1 MNSDQIKRDILMT
14 INGIAN
20 PATLTSQVVTGIM
33 RSNYTTET
41 IRSLILDP
49 VISKAIPH
57 IALDGYKDCNNAM
70 WVFFFNNPKEFIKKI
85 LKNQDE
91 EVINRLKEE
100 WEKGHGFYE
109 IYDYLPPF
117 DKPEIVLMHYKG
129 CIVYVNWVNPEK
141 DGYINMTLHFLGMSS
156 GKIALEFVDA
166 MEQLRKDMKDIQQ
179 NKFTNRVSL
188 RTFDGGPRPRYSFCR
203 VPSTIIVDHVQK
215 EMDAIISMVE
225 KSEDVQK
232 NYEIDSTI
240 GVLLYGPAGTGKSTL
255 ARWLALKLK
264 RTLIL
269 TTADSLRDAVMYVK
283 DSSDRDSEMKYIL
296 LIEDIDFM
304 FADRRT
310 SKKDQA
316 SRENLEIT
324 NYFFQ
329 VLDGVL
335 ASSNLL
341 VIATTNYI
349 DRLDPALIRDGRF
362 DFKVEVN
369 GLDYSTAAKVCNR
382 FDVKPEE
389 INLETWQTPISP
401 ATLQAIL
408 LKYKV
413 GAEVETMNVQSVA
426 IDPPPSTGEYTTEEI
441 EEGEEGEDEAQ
452 VEITEV

>member
-1 MNSDQIKRDILMT
+1 MDSNQIKRDILMT

-20 PATLTSQVVTGIM
+20 PATLTSQVVNGIM
-33 RSNYTTET
+33 RSSYTTET

-57 IALDGYKDCNNAM
+57 VALDGFKDCNNAM
-70 WVFFFNNPKEFIKKI
+70 WVFFFNNPKEFVKKI

-100 WEKGHGFYE
+100 WDRGHGYE
-109 IYDYLPPF
+109 IYDYLPSF
-117 DKPEIVLMHYKG
+117 EKPEIVLLHYKG
-129 CIVYVNWVNPEK
+129 CIVYVNWVNPVK

-156 GKIALEFVDA
+156 GKVAIEFVDA

-255 ARWLALKLK
+255 ARWLALKLN

-283 DSSDRDSEMKYIL
+283 DASDRDNDMKYIL

-362 DFKVEVN
+362 DFKVEIN
-369 GLDYSTAAKVCNR
+369 GLNYPTASKVCER
-382 FDVKPEE
+382 FDVKPDE
-389 INLETWQTPISP
+389 INLSTWETPISP
-401 ATLQAIL
+401 ATLQAVL

-413 GAEVETMNVQSVA
+413 GAEVDTMNVKSVPV
-426 IDPPPSTGEYTTEEI
+426 DPEPYGEYSTEEI
-441 EEGEEGEDEAQ
+441 EEDDEEQAEPE
-452 VEITEV
+452 EE

>member
-1 MNSDQIKRDILMT
+1 
-14 INGIAN
+14 
-20 PATLTSQVVTGIM
+20 
-33 RSNYTTET
+33 
-41 IRSLILDP
+41 
-49 VISKAIPH
+49 
-57 IALDGYKDCNNAM
+57 
-70 WVFFFNNPKEFIKKI
+70 
-85 LKNQDE
+85 
-91 EVINRLKEE
+91 
-100 WEKGHGFYE
+100 
-109 IYDYLPPF
+109 
-117 DKPEIVLMHYKG
+117 
-129 CIVYVNWVNPEK
+129 
-141 DGYINMTLHFLGMSS
+141 MTLHFLGLNA
-156 GKIALEFVDA
+156 GKTAIEFVDR
-166 MEQLRKDMKDIQQ
+166 MEALRNEMKDIQK
-179 NKFTNRVSL
+179 NKFMNRVSL
-188 RTFDGGPRPRYSFCR
+188 RTFDGGPRPGYSFCR

-215 EMDAIISMVE
+215 DMDAIISMVE
-225 KSEDVQK
+225 KSEGVQK

-283 DSSDRDSEMKYIL
+283 DFSQDSKYIL

-369 GLDYSTAAKVCNR
+369 GLDYSTAAKVCER

-389 INLETWQTPISP
+389 INLETWETPISP
-401 ATLQAIL
+401 ATLQAVL

-413 GAEVETMNVQSVA
+413 GAEVDTMNVKSVVPG
-426 IDPPPSTGEYTTEEI
+426 PPVEEVYDDEPEKD
-441 EEGEEGEDEAQ
+441 EE
-452 VEITEV
+452 

>member
-57 IALDGYKDCNNAM
+57 IALDGFKDCNNAM

-100 WEKGHGFYE
+100 WEKGDGFYE
-109 IYDYLPPF
+109 ISDYLPSF
-117 DKPEIVLMHYKG
+117 NNPEITLLHYKG
-129 CIVYVNWVNPEK
+129 CIVYVNWVNPIK
-141 DGYINMTLHFLGMSS
+141 DGYINMTLHFLGLNA
-156 GKIALEFVDA
+156 GKTAIEFVDR
-166 MEQLRKDMKDIQQ
+166 MEALRNEMKDIQK

-188 RTFDGGPRPRYSFCR
+188 RTFDGNPRPRYGFCR

-215 EMDAIISMVE
+215 DMDAIISMVE

-283 DSSDRDSEMKYIL
+283 DFSQDSKYIL

-426 IDPPPSTGEYTTEEI
+426 IDPPPSNGEYTTEEI
-441 EEGEEGEDEAQ
+441 EEGDDEDEVQ
-452 VEITEV
+452 VEITEL

>member
-1 MNSDQIKRDILMT
+1 MNSNQIKRDILTT

-100 WEKGHGFYE
+100 WEKGNDFYE
-109 IYDYLPPF
+109 ISDYLPSF
-117 DKPEIVLMHYKG
+117 NNPEITLLHYKG
-129 CIVYVNWVNPEK
+129 CIVYVNWVNPIK
-141 DGYINMTLHFLGMSS
+141 DGYINMTLHFLGLNA
-156 GKIALEFVDA
+156 GKTAIEFVDR
-166 MEQLRKDMKDIQQ
+166 MEALRNEMKDIQK

-188 RTFDGGPRPRYSFCR
+188 RTFDGNPRPRYGFCR

-215 EMDAIISMVE
+215 DMDAIISMVE

-283 DSSDRDSEMKYIL
+283 DFSQDSKYIL

-426 IDPPPSTGEYTTEEI
+426 IDPPPSNGEYTTEEI
-441 EEGEEGEDEAQ
+441 EEGDDEDEVQ
-452 VEITEV
+452 VEITEL